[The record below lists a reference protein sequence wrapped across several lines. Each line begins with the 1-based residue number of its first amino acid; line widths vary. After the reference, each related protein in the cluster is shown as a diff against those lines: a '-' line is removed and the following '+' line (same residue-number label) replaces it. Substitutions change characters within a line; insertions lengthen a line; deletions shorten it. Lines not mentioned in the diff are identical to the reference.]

1 MKTLLIGVVTL
12 FACST
17 AHAGVEA
24 VFVKKAMDDKAIVVR
39 ANGEMYLIEKGVG
52 CLSLWRYEGKRVYIN
67 SPGLFLGVGSSL
79 LIPDAEQQCRIWNS
93 ESLASESARP
103 QNQPLRSPS
112 PAPASGADETTVLIQ
127 KALRIVGYDVVADGV
142 LRDKTKEAFARY
154 QTAKNHPQTEAG
166 IRQSLLSL
174 GMDVLNK
181 QPPVPEAL
189 QVATGLYQVVQSG
202 PATSNGGCVD
212 GHWIS
217 SIMASGKLI
226 KLEDGS
232 IWEVD
237 PLDTIRTMLWLPVD
251 GILVCGQTLIKTS
264 NGDKV
269 RATPLGDRNHETLS
283 SRSSLTGPSLSS
295 LKTLGHFSP
304 EARTVTCTKYAPLG
318 SLQS

>member
-1 MKTLLIGVVTL
+1 MKASLFPLVLLL
-12 FACST
+12 ACST

-24 VFVKKAMDDKAIVVR
+24 VFVKKVMDDNAIVVR
-39 ANGEMYLIEKGVG
+39 ANGEIYLIEKGVG
-52 CLSLWRYEGKRVYIN
+52 CLSLWRYEGKRVYVN

-79 LIPDAEQQCRIWNS
+79 LIPDADQQCRIWNS
-93 ESLASESARP
+93 ESLGSEFPRP
-103 QNQPLRSPS
+103 TNQSPRSPA
-112 PAPASGADETTVLIQ
+112 PAPASGSGEATRLIQ
-127 KALRIVGYDVVADGV
+127 KALRILGYDVVADGV
-142 LRDKTKEAFARY
+142 LTEKTKEAFAHY

-181 QPPVPEAL
+181 QPPVPDAL
-189 QVATGLYQVVQSG
+189 QLATGLYRIVKG
-202 PATSNGGCVD
+202 GAGTSNSGCVD

-217 SIMASGKLI
+217 SVMASGKLV

-264 NGDKV
+264 NGEKV
-269 RATPLGDRNHETLS
+269 RATPL
-283 SRSSLTGPSLSS
+283 
-295 LKTLGHFSP
+295 K
-304 EARTVTCTKYAPLG
+304 
-318 SLQS
+318 

>member
-1 MKTLLIGVVTL
+1 MKILLVAVVFQ
-12 FACST
+12 FASST

-39 ANGEMYLIEKGVG
+39 ANSEMYLIEKGVG

-93 ESLASESARP
+93 ESLGSQSARP
-103 QNQPLRSPS
+103 TNQPPRSS
-112 PAPASGADETTVLIQ
+112 SRAPAFGFDETTVLIQ
-127 KALRIVGYDVVADGV
+127 KALRILDYDVVADGV
-142 LRDKTKEAFARY
+142 LTDKTKEAFARY
-154 QTAKNHPQTEAG
+154 QTAKKLPRSEAG
-166 IRQSLLSL
+166 TRQSLLSL

-181 QPPVPEAL
+181 QPPVSDAL
-189 QVATGLYQVVQSG
+189 QVATGLYRASEG
-202 PATSNGGCVD
+202 GSATSNGGCVD

-217 SIMASGKLI
+217 SVMASGKLI

-237 PLDTIRTMLWLPVD
+237 AFDTIHTMLWLPVD

-264 NGDKV
+264 NGEKA
-269 RATPLGDRNHETLS
+269 RASPL
-283 SRSSLTGPSLSS
+283 
-295 LKTLGHFSP
+295 K
-304 EARTVTCTKYAPLG
+304 
-318 SLQS
+318 